1 MLHCR
6 SCLDSEAPPSLT
18 AAAAALAGGFVEAGL
33 AGSDPALLTRL
44 MAQLIAL
51 LKAKASKRQQQLYSE
66 WVPLQ
71 AYLALLQ
78 AHAQFAT
85 AGESVLD
92 ADSRHVVQSAQES
105 HHRSAFLLAVA
116 AHFPWK
122 DASNNTHGN
131 GLANIICILYSFIGT
146 GRAVS
151 LWLTVRSKPTEQL
164 LTSPNVCKQ
173 LLNLEVTCKIR
184 ACIPDADVVHYLVTT
199 MVGLCRQLVAAWV
212 AVVQDYAVL
221 GTHGPLVQ
229 AAYTPRLFPAPSLSI
244 IARLQPNL
252 HSCWPAA
259 LAALAV
265 TLPQAAGGYLSPD
278 LHLV

>member
-1 MLHCR
+1 MHVLMVHCR

-51 LKAKASKRQQQLYSE
+51 LKAKASKRQQQLYSV

-85 AGESVLD
+85 AGDSVLD
-92 ADSRHVVQSAQES
+92 ADSRQVVQSAQEP
-105 HHRSAFLLAVA
+105 HHRCAFLHALA

-131 GLANIICILYSFIGT
+131 GSANIICMLHSFVCT
-146 GRAVS
+146 GRAAS
-151 LWLTVRSKPTEQL
+151 LWLTV
-164 LTSPNVCKQ
+164 
-173 LLNLEVTCKIR
+173 
-184 ACIPDADVVHYLVTT
+184 
-199 MVGLCRQLVAAWV
+199 
-212 AVVQDYAVL
+212 
-221 GTHGPLVQ
+221 
-229 AAYTPRLFPAPSLSI
+229 
-244 IARLQPNL
+244 
-252 HSCWPAA
+252 
-259 LAALAV
+259 
-265 TLPQAAGGYLSPD
+265 
-278 LHLV
+278 